1 MSEPSSIPLASS
13 EVAAA
18 ILTRPA
24 AHIHLIGV
32 GGAGLSAIAVVLL
45 ERGYRVTGSDLA
57 RSAATESL
65 EAAGARIFYGHAAG
79 QADGADLVLISS
91 AVRAENPELR
101 AAVAAGIPVVKRAQ
115 FLGPLMAGRLGVA
128 VAGTH
133 GKTTTTAM
141 IATTLWAA
149 DRDPDFI
156 VGGAIAGVERSARAG
171 RGNIFVIE
179 ADEYDRMFLGLTP
192 QVAVVTN
199 VEWDHVDCYPTPADF
214 QAAFAAFADRLPRD
228 GCLIACADDP
238 GAHALA
244 RERQRR
250 RLSAITYGLATEAVW
265 QARALRPN
273 DRGGFD
279 FEAWREGRRVGEM
292 SLRVPGRHNVLNAL
306 AALVACDRLAIRPE
320 IVAANLKDFVGV
332 RRRFEIKGIE
342 CDIIVVDDYA
352 HHPSEVQA
360 TLAAARQRYPERIV
374 WALFQPHTFSR
385 TRALLDQFAGCFAD
399 ADHVLLTDI
408 YAAREDT
415 ATEVH
420 AAQIAELAASRHPDV
435 RYVGGLEAATAV
447 LLAEIRPGAVLLTLG
462 AGDGYRVGE
471 AVLAALRRRNASV

>member
-1 MSEPSSIPLASS
+1 MSEPSPIPLASS
-13 EVAAA
+13 EIVAA
-18 ILTRPA
+18 ILARPA
-24 AHIHLIGV
+24 AHIHLIGI

-45 ERGYRVTGSDLA
+45 ARGHRVTGSDLA
-57 RSAATESL
+57 RTSATASL

-115 FLGPLMAGRLGVA
+115 LLGPLMAGRLGVA

-149 DRDPDFI
+149 GRDPDFI
-156 VGGAIAGVERSARAG
+156 VGGVIAGVERSARAG
-171 RGNIFVIE
+171 RGGVFVIE

-192 QVAVVTN
+192 QIAVVTN

-214 QAAFAAFADRLPRD
+214 QAAFAAFVDRLPPA
-228 GCLIACADDP
+228 GCLIACADDR
-238 GAHALA
+238 GACALA
-244 RERQRR
+244 RDRQQRG
-250 RLSAITYGLATEAVW
+250 LPAVTYGLAAEATW
-265 QARALRPN
+265 QARALRSN
-273 DRGGFD
+273 NQGGFD
-279 FEAWREGRRVGEM
+279 FEAWQGGRRAVEM

-306 AALVACDRLAIRPE
+306 ATLAASACLEVQPE

-332 RRRFEIKGIE
+332 RRRFEVKGIE

-399 ADHVLLTDI
+399 ADHVLITDI

-415 ATEVH
+415 AAAVH

-447 LLAEIRPGAVLLTLG
+447 LLAEVRPGAVVLTLG

-471 AVLAALRRRNASV
+471 AVLAALRGHDACA

>member
-1 MSEPSSIPLASS
+1 MSEPSPIPLASP
-13 EVAAA
+13 EIAAA
-18 ILTRPA
+18 ILARPTA
-24 AHIHLIGV
+24 RVHLIGV
-32 GGAGLSAIAVVLL
+32 GGAGLSAIAIVLL
-45 ERGYRVTGSDLA
+45 ERGYQVTGSDLA
-57 RSAATESL
+57 RTAATESL
-65 EAAGARIFYGHAAG
+65 ELAGARIFYGHAAG

-101 AAVAAGIPVVKRAQ
+101 AAIAAGIPVVKRAQ

-141 IATTLWAA
+141 IATTLLAA
-149 DRDPDFI
+149 GRDPDFI
-156 VGGAIAGVERSARAG
+156 VGGVIAGVERSARAG
-171 RGNIFVIE
+171 RGGVFVIE

-192 QVAVVTN
+192 RVAVVTN

-214 QAAFAAFADRLPRD
+214 QAAFAAFVDRLPPD

-238 GAHALA
+238 VACALA
-244 RERQRR
+244 RERRQRG
-250 RLSAITYGLATEAVW
+250 LPAITYGLEAEAAW
-265 QARALRPN
+265 RARALRPN
-273 DRGGFD
+273 DRGGVD
-279 FEAWREGRRVGEM
+279 FEAWREGGRVVEV
-292 SLRVPGRHNVLNAL
+292 SLRVPGRHNALNAL
-306 AALVACDRLAIRPE
+306 AALAASACLEVQPE

-332 RRRFEIKGIE
+332 RRRFEVKGIE

-399 ADHVLLTDI
+399 ADHVLITDI
-408 YAAREDT
+408 YAAREDG

-420 AAQIAELAASRHPDV
+420 AAQIAELAASRHADV

-447 LLAEIRPGAVLLTLG
+447 LLAEVRPGSVLLTLG

-471 AVLAALRRRNASV
+471 AVLAALRGRDAVA